1 MLRVRTGRASQ
12 VLRITVAA
20 LLFLSC
26 TRIVRP
32 LASWSADKS
41 SALATRCM
49 QVARSSVLEV
59 GGGGAKLVRPSA
71 LRFRE
76 VLLSLAPTLS
86 VLKLCQRFDLVR
98 IWPEHQQSFIRR
110 ILPPA
115 SDASH

>member
-59 GGGGAKLVRPSA
+59 GGGGAKLVVERG
-71 LRFRE
+71 E
-76 VLLSLAPTLS
+76 LSR
-86 VLKLCQRFDLVR
+86 QRLDAR
-98 IWPEHQQSFIRR
+98 MHRQQSARLGAQQQRNRTSLCGRR
-110 ILPPA
+110 F
-115 SDASH
+115 